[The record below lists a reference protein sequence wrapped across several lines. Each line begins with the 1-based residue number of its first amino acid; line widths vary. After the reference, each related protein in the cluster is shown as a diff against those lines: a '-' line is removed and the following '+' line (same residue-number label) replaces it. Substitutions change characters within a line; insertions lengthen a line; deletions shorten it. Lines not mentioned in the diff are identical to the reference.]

1 MKTRD
6 DLYEDMFRAM
16 NQFHKLKFG
25 DIMQNMNKADFIVM
39 SVIMKKGQDDK
50 MTISK
55 LASTARMLPSAISRT
70 LRGLEEKG
78 YVERTINKNDR
89 RNTYVELTAEGKK
102 QTSAV
107 QREMR
112 DFGKTV
118 MAKLDE
124 QEMNQLILYLNNIYS
139 IAEKELEARK
149 IKDRKEREHE

>member
-6 DLYEDMFRAM
+6 ELYEDMFRAM

-39 SVIMKKGQDDK
+39 NVIMKKGQDDK
-50 MTISK
+50 MTISE

-78 YVERTINKNDR
+78 
-89 RNTYVELTAEGKK
+89 YVELTAEGKK